1 MNTRRKPQE
10 IAMLTRQDIHT
21 ILVEWM
27 GWEPIDVQSFWLVC
41 AKLAKREPVRLIGTP
56 RPYLVKTSRI
66 TLRVE
71 GASSAA
77 DAISITCKSEGCPR
91 SAIRWVKPAPPA

>member
-1 MNTRRKPQE
+1 MTSLRKPHE

-27 GWEPIDVQSFWLVC
+27 GWEPIDVQGFWLVC

-56 RPYLVKTSRI
+56 RPYLVKTNRI